1 MNFKDREKGIPYQVG
16 IGKFSNSFID
26 ILCRSFD
33 LVMKYLAYDSINGT
47 GIIHTET
54 QRRKL
59 RTTKNFLTALIKKI
73 KDSIIWETKQEKRM
87 YQLSTV

>member
-26 ILCRSFD
+26 ILCCSFD

-47 GIIHTET
+47 
-54 QRRKL
+54 
-59 RTTKNFLTALIKKI
+59 
-73 KDSIIWETKQEKRM
+73 KRN
-87 YQLSTV
+87 